1 MLNRHKTDTSK
12 PKSFDNKIKGTLV
25 IKVNPEKPENN
36 KIRATANIIKNG
48 GIVAFPTE
56 TVYGLGADALN
67 PEAVMKVFKAK
78 NRPPDD
84 PLIVHIAKKE
94 DVYRLARSVPKT
106 AERLMDQFWP
116 GPLTLVLKRSNLV
129 PNITVAGLD
138 TVGIRMPSNEV
149 ALSLIKESKTPI
161 SAPSANLFGKP
172 SPTTA
177 EHVIND
183 LAGKIDTVLDAGP
196 TKIGVESTVI
206 DMTTPIPQILRPGGT
221 SYEELKSVLG
231 KVDLHPIVMAS
242 EKVQVT
248 EARSPGMKHRHYAPN
263 AEMLLVEGELEK
275 VVKRIQELAVL
286 QMAKGR
292 KIGILTTD
300 ECKSNYEIGVIKSL
314 GSRNDMTTIA
324 KNLFRLLR
332 EFDKE
337 GVDVIIAE
345 GVAPQGLGL
354 AVMNR
359 LRRAANFNTIKVKSI
374 STSTLFYS

>member
-1 MLNRHKTDTSK
+1 MLNRQKTSALK
-12 PKSFDNKIKGTLV
+12 PKSFDNKIKGTLL
-25 IKVNPEKPENN
+25 IKVNPEKPEID
-36 KIRATANIIKNG
+36 KIRIAANIIKNG
-48 GIVAFPTE
+48 GVVAFPTE
-56 TVYGLGADALN
+56 TVYGLGADTLN

-84 PLIVHIAKKE
+84 PLIVHVAKKE
-94 DVYRLARSVPKT
+94 DVYRLARSVPKI

-129 PNITVAGLD
+129 PSITVAGLD
-138 TVGIRMPSNEV
+138 TVGIRMPNNKV
-149 ALSLIKESKTPI
+149 ALSLIRESMTPI

-183 LAGKIDTVLDAGP
+183 LAGRIDAVLDAGP

-206 DMTTPIPQILRPGGT
+206 DMTTPIPQVLRPGGT

-231 KVDLHPIVMAS
+231 KVNLHPVAMAIK
-242 EKVQVT
+242 KVHVT

-263 AEMLLVEGELEK
+263 AEMVLVEGELDD
-275 VVKRIQELAVL
+275 VVKKIQELAVL
-286 QMAKGR
+286 QMVKGR
-292 KIGILTTD
+292 KVGVLATD
-300 ECKSNYEIGVIKSL
+300 ESKSNYETGVVKSL

-337 GVDVIIAE
+337 KVDIIIAE

-359 LRRAANFNTIKVKSI
+359 LRRAANFNAIKV
-374 STSTLFYS
+374 